1 MFHGNGKC
9 TMDRGTAV
17 NDHGLVITMKSYTQ
31 IPPGTQILIGRAAR
45 RRRVLERAICS
56 VFEGWSYEEI
66 IPTIFDYYDVF
77 AKGMGA
83 GQEEH
88 IYRFIDREGN
98 ILALR
103 PEFTSLVAKTVATRL
118 ASAPKPIRLFYSGE
132 VLRFEKP
139 KGGRQREFAQIG
151 IEHYGGAAKTA
162 DVEILLIAVET
173 FQRLGIQGFQI
184 NLGSVDFFGGIVDRI
199 ELPAEQIA
207 AIKDVLNIKDQSGLE
222 AFLQTLPLEERRKR
236 IMRAVP
242 HLTGGKSVITEA
254 RGLVKNSRSV
264 DALDHLEE
272 IYSIFEKLDLAQHL
286 TIDLGEIRGFD
297 YYTGIL
303 FRAYVRDLGIEVAS
317 GGRYDGLPGEFGE
330 DLPAVGF
337 TFILD
342 RLEQIATPSLDTNE
356 VDATA
361 VSVQQGFAKALQ
373 LRQAGKAVKL
383 CL

>member
-1 MFHGNGKC
+1 MVVTTREILRNR
-9 TMDRGTAV
+9 DYP
-17 NDHGLVITMKSYTQ
+17 LMKSYTQ

-66 IPTIFDYYDVF
+66 IPPIFDYYDVF

-184 NLGSVDFFGGIVDRI
+184 NLGSVDFFGGIVDRM

-207 AIKDVLNIKDQSGLE
+207 AIKDVLNMKDQSGLE
-222 AFLQTLPLEERRKR
+222 ALLQTLPLEERRKR

-303 FRAYVRDLGIEVAS
+303 FRAYVRDLGFEVAS

-342 RLEQIATPSLDTNE
+342 RLEQIATPNLDTND
-356 VDATA
+356 VAATA
-361 VSVQQGFAKALQ
+361 VSVQQGFAQALQ

>member
-1 MFHGNGKC
+1 
-9 TMDRGTAV
+9 V
-17 NDHGLVITMKSYTQ
+17 KSFTQ

-66 IPTIFDYYDVF
+66 IPPIFDYYDVF
-77 AKGMGA
+77 AKGW
-83 GQEEH
+83 GQEEQ

-118 ASAPKPIRLFYSGE
+118 VSSPKPIRLFYSGE

-151 IEHYGGAAKTA
+151 IEHYGGAHKAA
-162 DVEILLIAVET
+162 DVEVLLVAVEA
-173 FQRLGIQGFQI
+173 FQRLGIQTFQI

-199 ELPAEQIA
+199 ELPKEQIDA
-207 AIKDVLNIKDQSGLE
+207 LKEVLNVKDQSGLE
-222 AFLQTLPLEERRKR
+222 ALLQTLPLEERRKN
-236 IMRAVP
+236 ILRAVP
-242 HLTGGKSVITEA
+242 HLTGGKAVIAEA
-254 RGLVKNSRSV
+254 RSLVKNPRSV
-264 DALDHLEE
+264 EALNHLEE
-272 IYSIFEKLDLAQHL
+272 IYSIFERLDLAQHL

-303 FRAYVRDLGIEVAS
+303 FRAYVRGLGFEVAS
-317 GGRYDGLPGEFGE
+317 GGRYDGLPAAFGE
-330 DLPAVGF
+330 DVPAVGF
-337 TFILD
+337 SFSLD
-342 RLEQIATPSLDTNE
+342 RLAQIVTPTLENNDANSAA
-356 VDATA
+356 VDID
-361 VSVQQGFAKALQ
+361 SDFRKALE
-373 LRQAGKAVKL
+373 LRQSGKAVKL

>member
-1 MFHGNGKC
+1 
-9 TMDRGTAV
+9 
-17 NDHGLVITMKSYTQ
+17 MKSYTQ

-66 IPTIFDYYDVF
+66 IPPIFDYYDVF
-77 AKGMGA
+77 AKGW
-83 GQEEH
+83 GQEEQ

-118 ASAPKPIRLFYSGE
+118 TASPKPIRLYYSGE

-151 IEHYGGAAKTA
+151 IEHYGGAGKSA
-162 DVEILLIAVET
+162 DVEILLVAVET
-173 FQRLGIQGFQI
+173 FQRLGVQSFQI

-199 ELPAEQIA
+199 ELPKGQIDSL
-207 AIKDVLNIKDQSGLE
+207 KDVLNIKDQSGLE
-222 AFLQTLPLEERRKR
+222 VLLQTLPLDDRRKN
-236 IMRAVP
+236 ILRAVP
-242 HLTGGKSVITEA
+242 HLTGGKPVITEA
-254 RGLVKNSRSV
+254 RNLVKNPRSV
-264 DALDHLEE
+264 EALNHLEE
-272 IYSIFEKLDLAQHL
+272 IYSIFERLDLAQHL

-303 FRAYVRDLGIEVAS
+303 FRAYVRDLGFEVAS
-317 GGRYDGLPGEFGE
+317 GGRYDGLPAAFGE
-330 DLPAVGF
+330 DVPAVGF
-337 TFILD
+337 SFSLD
-342 RLEQIATPSLDTNE
+342 RLEQIVTPTLDTE
-356 VDATA
+356 EAAGTPVKVD
-361 VSVQQGFAKALQ
+361 SDFAKALQ
-373 LRQAGKAVKL
+373 LRQSGKAVKL

>member
-1 MFHGNGKC
+1 MN
-9 TMDRGTAV
+9 
-17 NDHGLVITMKSYTQ
+17 SYTQ
-31 IPPGTQILIGRAAR
+31 IPPGTQILIGRTAR
-45 RRRVLERAICS
+45 RRRELERAICS

-66 IPTIFDYYDVF
+66 IPPIFDYYDVF
-77 AKGMGA
+77 AKGMGS

-88 IYRFIDREGN
+88 IYRFIDREGH

-118 ASAPKPIRLFYSGE
+118 ASTPKPIRLFYSGE

-151 IEHYGGAAKTA
+151 VEHYGGAHKTA

-184 NLGSVDFFGGIVDRI
+184 NLGSVDFFGGIIDRM

-207 AIKDVLNIKDQSGLE
+207 EIKDVLNIKDQSGLE
-222 AFLQTLPLEERRKR
+222 ALLQRLPLDDRRKK
-236 IMRAVP
+236 MLRAVP
-242 HLTGGKSVITEA
+242 HLTGGKTVITEA
-254 RGLVKNSRSV
+254 RALVENARSV
-264 DALDHLEE
+264 EALDHLEE

-303 FRAYVRDLGIEVAS
+303 FRAYVRDLGFEVAS
-317 GGRYDGLPGEFGE
+317 GGRYDGLPAAFGE
-330 DLPAVGF
+330 DMPAVGF

-342 RLEQIATPSLDTNE
+342 RLEQIATPNLETGNGNPTP
-356 VDATA
+356 VDL
-361 VSVQQGFAKALQ
+361 QQGFAKALQ